1 MILFGREDITQWPSV
16 ELTFTLL
23 TSVTII
29 KCDEIEAEG
38 KRCSSMMVL
47 EIWSMYIVV
56 QTAAL
61 VVVNEFHL
69 CCIKCGPKG
78 FPSLAPLRLGA
89 ITNVTCKSWFFVKN
103 TY

>member
-1 MILFGREDITQWPSV
+1 
-16 ELTFTLL
+16 
-23 TSVTII
+23 
-29 KCDEIEAEG
+29 
-38 KRCSSMMVL
+38 MMVL

-78 FPSLAPLRLGA
+78 FPSLAALNERNMQIVIFCEEHILSDSMF
-89 ITNVTCKSWFFVKN
+89 TLYCKLVIKLTKQQMW
-103 TY
+103 